1 MSLCVLVSFEQK
13 QLFSKTPPSKQT
25 LTTHKLQLSCSLEAG
40 GLGSGAASPDPE
52 DDESLLP
59 FTDSEEEHQK
69 ELEASRKWRDK
80 KQCVCPQGFQSP
92 AEL

>member
-1 MSLCVLVSFEQK
+1 LGK
-13 QLFSKTPPSKQT
+13 NQLFPKTPPSKQN
-25 LTTHKLQLSCSLEAG
+25 LITHQLQLLCFLEG
-40 GLGSGAASPDPE
+40 GGPGSGAASPNPE

-69 ELEASRKWRDK
+69 ELEESRKWRTK
-80 KQCVCPQGFQSP
+80 ECMHPQSFQSP